1 MGKKISDIRVKLIP
15 TPFDE
20 KIKLSEIQYELIIDS
35 NLKAARSYYKYSAGI
50 DEHITK
56 VLYYMIRDKYQG
68 NIEIYIND
76 KDEVVLIRL
85 MQPIIP
91 KFFKTS
97 KQNELRNL
105 FSTKYKAYIQP
116 DTNANLEDQQFSR
129 ETYENSEEK
138 WKAIFDFTSKGNA
151 VLCTL
156 FRTYSS
162 NEVTAN
168 PQQKTIPPTSATG
181 PTHGNVA
188 EGMTARD
195 AHVAPQE
202 ATPPAAAAGP
212 MQGNVAEG
220 MTAQKSEPASNPS
233 SLSTGT
239 MIKLVIA
246 LILLF
251 LIVFMGYGF
260 ILWKKERIICFFTGA
275 ADYITIFF
283 AVTSIPVILIIFS
296 GSSNETEQFI
306 MHTALIVI
314 PSVLTLI
321 SMGMTFFTNR
331 KYGVSIPLA
340 LYATVYKLLCIIF
353 IAVVF
358 MLLIVRMNARNE
370 RKERL
375 RRLLKD

>member
-1 MGKKISDIRVKLIP
+1 
-15 TPFDE
+15 
-20 KIKLSEIQYELIIDS
+20 
-35 NLKAARSYYKYSAGI
+35 
-50 DEHITK
+50 
-56 VLYYMIRDKYQG
+56 MIRDKYQG

-188 EGMTARD
+188 EGMTA
-195 AHVAPQE
+195 
-202 ATPPAAAAGP
+202 
-212 MQGNVAEG
+212 
-220 MTAQKSEPASNPS
+220 QKSEPASNPS

-321 SMGMTFFTNR
+321 RGCPACFLILKGMVISSHETNR
-331 KYGVSIPLA
+331 FS
-340 LYATVYKLLCIIF
+340 
-353 IAVVF
+353 
-358 MLLIVRMNARNE
+358 
-370 RKERL
+370 
-375 RRLLKD
+375 

>member
-1 MGKKISDIRVKLIP
+1 
-15 TPFDE
+15 
-20 KIKLSEIQYELIIDS
+20 
-35 NLKAARSYYKYSAGI
+35 
-50 DEHITK
+50 
-56 VLYYMIRDKYQG
+56 
-68 NIEIYIND
+68 
-76 KDEVVLIRL
+76 
-85 MQPIIP
+85 
-91 KFFKTS
+91 
-97 KQNELRNL
+97 
-105 FSTKYKAYIQP
+105 
-116 DTNANLEDQQFSR
+116 
-129 ETYENSEEK
+129 
-138 WKAIFDFTSKGNA
+138 
-151 VLCTL
+151 
-156 FRTYSS
+156 
-162 NEVTAN
+162 
-168 PQQKTIPPTSATG
+168 
-181 PTHGNVA
+181 
-188 EGMTARD
+188 
-195 AHVAPQE
+195 
-202 ATPPAAAAGP
+202 
-212 MQGNVAEG
+212 